1 MMQTLRKLNEGSLLQ
16 RTMLHIALFVLG
28 SASVVALASV
38 LLVSTAK
45 ALLPPHDAT
54 DTGADKANQEQ
65 DEESGADSSSPEA
78 AAGAA
83 GSKAGTK
90 ALAQMRLANRRESAV
105 AR

>member
-1 MMQTLRKLNEGSLLQ
+1 MMQTLRKMNEGSLLQ

-54 DTGADKANQEQ
+54 DTGADKVNQEQ
-65 DEESGADSSSPEA
+65 DEESGGDSSSPEA

-83 GSKAGTK
+83 GSRAGTK
-90 ALAQMRLANRRESAV
+90 ALAQMRLANRRETAV